1 MKIAQAV
8 REASAEQEIYLLL
21 TSYVQATRLGHE
33 MRYLSKYMS
42 TLPVTGRDDVSG
54 WIEGLF
60 TALGLAS
67 KSLDDSSRVVIKE
80 ALYVFGEALIRLKW
94 LEVSGLRT
102 ETCPFQSNAVDALL
116 GSTQLEE
123 AWLSPMR

>member
-8 REASAEQEIYLLL
+8 REASSEQEVYVLL
-21 TSYVQATRLGHE
+21 TSYVEAARLGHG
-33 MRYLSKYMS
+33 MRNLSKYMAS
-42 TLPVTGRDDVSG
+42 LPLTGRDDVRG
-54 WIEGLF
+54 RIEGLF

-94 LEVSGLRT
+94 LEMRAQRT
-102 ETCPFQSNAVDALL
+102 EGCPCQSNAVDALL

-123 AWLSPMR
+123 T